1 MNFVLLDI
9 SLAKNLKFMVM
20 KAGKFLAVAITAL
33 TLTSCVSRK
42 QYDALNLNYKQSI
55 ENLAERQREIQDLK
69 SVNSGLTSEN
79 SLLKDQN
86 NALKSSLDA
95 CLSNAGKGSA
105 NIDKLI
111 GEINASNKYI
121 KQLISTNAKNDS
133 LNLALSNKLKRS
145 LDNVADQDVEVKVLK
160 GVVMI
165 SLSDKMLYR
174 TGDYNV
180 LPAAREVLGKVAA
193 VIKDYDTYSVLIE
206 GNTDNVPLNSANL
219 PRDNWDLSALR
230 GTSIAK
236 ILQND
241 FGVNPNRI
249 TAGGRS
255 EYNPKTTNASVSGRA
270 ENRRTEIIIM
280 PKLDEFMKLMDI
292 APVKN

>member
-145 LDNVADQDVEVKVLK
+145 LDNVADQDVQVKVLK

-180 LPAAREVLGKVAA
+180 LPAARDVLGKVAA

>member
-1 MNFVLLDI
+1 
-9 SLAKNLKFMVM
+9 M

-69 SVNSGLTSEN
+69 SVNSGLMSEN

-145 LDNVADQDVEVKVLK
+145 LDNVADQDVQVKVLK

-165 SLSDKMLYR
+165 SLSDKMLYK